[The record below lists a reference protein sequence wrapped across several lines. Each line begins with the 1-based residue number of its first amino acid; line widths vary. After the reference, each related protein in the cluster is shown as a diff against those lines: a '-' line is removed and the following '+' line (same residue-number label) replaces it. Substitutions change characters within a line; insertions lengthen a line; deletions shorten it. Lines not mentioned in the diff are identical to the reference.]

1 MRAPRL
7 AAGLALAALAGLAPA
22 ASAAPGEAAASFL
35 LIAPGAR
42 QAAMGGAFAGAA
54 DDALAAYYN
63 PAGLA
68 FLERAEVAAG
78 RENRFA
84 GLRYDYAV
92 VAAPVLAFGDAPAR
106 RNAAGVLALSLHS
119 LAASGIERRGVVETD
134 APSGSFGAV
143 DRAYA
148 LSYAWAPGGTRGLAV
163 GASLKRVASALDTAR
178 ASASTADLGLLWRE
192 ERWSAGAGGRNLV
205 GKLGLGSVEDPL
217 PRVLYAGLAH
227 RPRASWL
234 LTADLVKPA
243 DGSLSPAA
251 GAEWTRA
258 FSKDISGALRGGVD
272 LSRRE
277 LGALSVLSLGGG
289 IRWGAV
295 EASLAW
301 RPGGVL
307 GDSFTY
313 SLSARF

>member
-1 MRAPRL
+1 MRARPGAVL
-7 AAGLALAALAGLAPA
+7 FALATLAGLAPA
-22 ASAAPGEAAASFL
+22 ALAAPGESAAAFL
-35 LIAPGAR
+35 LIPPGAR

-134 APSGSFGAV
+134 APSGSFGAT

-148 LSYAWAPGGTRGLAV
+148 LSYALAPGGGPLSAGV
-163 GASLKRVASALDTAR
+163 SLKRVSSQLDSAR
-178 ASASTADLGLLWRE
+178 GSASTADLGLLWRG
-192 ERWSAGAGGRNLV
+192 ERWSAGAGGRNLI
-205 GKLGLGSVEDPL
+205 GKLGLGSVKDPL
-217 PRVLYAGLAH
+217 PRVFYAGVAH
-227 RPRASWL
+227 RPRTSWL
-234 LTADLVKPA
+234 LTADLSKTS
-243 DGSLSPAA
+243 DGALSPAA

-258 FSKDISGALRGGVD
+258 FTKDISGALRGGLD

-289 IRWGAV
+289 IRWGV
-295 EASLAW
+295 VDASLAW
-301 RPGGVL
+301 RPGGEL